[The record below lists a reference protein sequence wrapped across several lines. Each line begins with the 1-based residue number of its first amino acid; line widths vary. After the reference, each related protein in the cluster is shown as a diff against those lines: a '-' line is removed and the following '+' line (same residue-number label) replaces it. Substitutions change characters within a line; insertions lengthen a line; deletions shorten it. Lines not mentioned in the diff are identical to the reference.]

1 MFVGLLC
8 VFCDNYIYIIKFSL
22 LNFVNFFFK
31 NILLWIFGISCVIS
45 VLFMSGIGDNLGVG
59 VGGKY

>member
-1 MFVGLLC
+1 MFVLVLNYGRLIVELKYFNLIKNLFVGLLC

-31 NILLWIFGISCVIS
+31 NILLWI
-45 VLFMSGIGDNLGVG
+45 L
-59 VGGKY
+59 